1 MKPDKNWK
9 THIVKVFKLFP
20 LKRSNLFYLL
30 ILIIFLSI
38 FELFGISLLIPLVDS
53 LMSGKSNLNTFD
65 KIPYV
70 SDFKIFKG
78 DTVSI
83 AILMIVIFSFK
94 TLLTLLFEAI
104 VFFISFKSR
113 AILRAKMLNIYLNK
127 NFIEFIK
134 FNSSELINSIQSY
147 TGQHRGTIL
156 NSLKLIN
163 EFLFLFFILLFVTFF
178 YGEKAILVMILL
190 SLFIFLFDRFTK
202 IYFYKIGLEV
212 NKINTKVI
220 KILSESFFGIK
231 EVKIY
236 KIDEYYF
243 NSLKEI
249 SLHQSKIET
258 IYEILSKLP
267 KIFFEY
273 IVIVFFI
280 FIGIYIQKNNV
291 AVETI
296 LPDITLIFFL
306 ILRTIPIS
314 ANISN
319 YIKTIRHNMNGINQ
333 LFDQY
338 YSYLDKENNFKK
350 DEKLVKKGFQS
361 LELKNIK
368 FQYPENKQHIF
379 ENVNFKINKGDFV
392 GIIGQSGSGK
402 TTLVDL
408 VLGLLKPT
416 SGEIFYNN
424 ISISKN
430 DYTSSSF
437 AAYLPQNNF
446 IIDDTIEKNIALDY
460 YKNGLNHQKL
470 QSVIEKSN
478 LAQFVEA
485 LPNKSKTVL
494 GEYGRFISGG
504 QKQRV
509 AIARA
514 LYFDRELLIL
524 DESTN
529 ALDKDL
535 ERSIINELI
544 KLKDDLGIII
554 ITHNTENLNYCNKV
568 YTIENKKLIESK
580 NIL

>member
-437 AAYLPQNNF
+437 EAYLPQNNF

>member
-1 MKPDKNWK
+1 
-9 THIVKVFKLFP
+9 
-20 LKRSNLFYLL
+20 
-30 ILIIFLSI
+30 
-38 FELFGISLLIPLVDS
+38 
-53 LMSGKSNLNTFD
+53 
-65 KIPYV
+65 
-70 SDFKIFKG
+70 
-78 DTVSI
+78 
-83 AILMIVIFSFK
+83 
-94 TLLTLLFEAI
+94 
-104 VFFISFKSR
+104 
-113 AILRAKMLNIYLNK
+113 
-127 NFIEFIK
+127 
-134 FNSSELINSIQSY
+134 
-147 TGQHRGTIL
+147 
-156 NSLKLIN
+156 
-163 EFLFLFFILLFVTFF
+163 
-178 YGEKAILVMILL
+178 
-190 SLFIFLFDRFTK
+190 
-202 IYFYKIGLEV
+202 
-212 NKINTKVI
+212 
-220 KILSESFFGIK
+220 
-231 EVKIY
+231 
-236 KIDEYYF
+236 
-243 NSLKEI
+243 
-249 SLHQSKIET
+249 
-258 IYEILSKLP
+258 
-267 KIFFEY
+267 
-273 IVIVFFI
+273 
-280 FIGIYIQKNNV
+280 
-291 AVETI
+291 
-296 LPDITLIFFL
+296 
-306 ILRTIPIS
+306 
-314 ANISN
+314 
-319 YIKTIRHNMNGINQ
+319 MNGINQ

-424 ISISKN
+424 NSISKN